1 MDIAQDLAEFEA
13 VFDHT
18 AVAATRIRDLLP
30 IYRDLLGGVF
40 LGGGDTAHAGY
51 RTAQFGYPG
60 GNKIELMEPHAG
72 STFFDSF
79 FELTRGRGG
88 VHHLNFHVNDIDA
101 AVRTLRAQG
110 YRLHGLNL
118 ADPRWREV
126 FLHPKEAHG
135 TLIQLAQPG
144 GDHGDRASMT
154 LEDLLAGRGHRGNGQ
169 ASP

>member
-1 MDIAQDLAEFEA
+1 MDIVQDLAEFEA

-18 AVAATRIRDLLP
+18 AVAAARIRDLLP
-30 IYRDLLGGVF
+30 VYRDLLGGTF
-40 LGGGDTAHAGY
+40 AGGGDTPQAGY

-60 GNKIELMEPHAG
+60 GTIELMEPLSG

-101 AVRTLRAQG
+101 AVRKLRTSG

-118 ADPRWREV
+118 EDPHWREV

-135 TLIQLAQPG
+135 TLIQLAQAG
-144 GDHGDRASMT
+144 HNGERADVT
-154 LEDLLAGRGHRGNGQ
+154 LDDLLAGRGHRGNGRP
-169 ASP
+169 SP